1 MEIVIELPLSEP
13 KSQLL
18 ASVTSKNAAS
28 TTTKM
33 RRKEVTRAILSIE
46 RTELTSWEKVYEEVG
61 SGWCGSF
68 SRPMKTW

>member
-1 MEIVIELPLSEP
+1 MEIVIESPLSEP

-46 RTELTSWEKVYEEVG
+46 GTELASWEKFMNKRWGVAG
-61 SGWCGSF
+61 AALFQG
-68 SRPMKTW
+68 R